1 MLIPFEVLVRLMLMI
16 HGLVNEDLP
25 ALDYVIIDGRLNRNA
40 LRHVEINLTQIR
52 RDDVLEI
59 IRQTMAGKDRKDD
72 C

>member
-1 MLIPFEVLVRLMLMI
+1 MI

-40 LRHVEINLTQIR
+40 LRQVENILTRLR
-52 RDDVLEI
+52 REDVLEI
-59 IRQTMAGKDRKDD
+59 IRQTMAGKSKDRKDD

>member
-1 MLIPFEVLVRLMLMI
+1 MLMI

-40 LRHVEINLTQIR
+40 LRQVENILTRLR
-52 RDDVLEI
+52 REDVLEI
-59 IRQTMAGKDRKDD
+59 IRQTMAGKSKDRKDD